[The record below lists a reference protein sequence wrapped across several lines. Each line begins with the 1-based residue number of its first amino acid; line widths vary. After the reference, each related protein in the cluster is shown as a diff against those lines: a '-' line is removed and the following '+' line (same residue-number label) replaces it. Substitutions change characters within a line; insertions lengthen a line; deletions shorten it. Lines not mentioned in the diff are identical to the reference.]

1 MPKYTLPPT
10 PTNVGTEWPGNLGF
24 RMVWLQT
31 IHCLILQA
39 STFPQNQPF
48 HLPLCSIQQENKE
61 MLKGSSR
68 AVHTKRVSRPPVMRG
83 QATRKRENRENAKTA
98 KTAETKCLDLTAHG
112 FLEHRIGTKTA
123 KTRKRRKR
131 RKHENGENGENGKT
145 ASSWGRVPSICKRP
159 VSEEWRV
166 AE

>member
-83 QATRKRENRENAKTA
+83 QATRKRENRENGENG
-98 KTAETKCLDLTAHG
+98 KTAETKCLDLTQLMV
-112 FLEHRIGTKTA
+112 FSNTA
-123 KTRKRRKR
+123 SARKRRKR
-131 RKHENGENGENGKT
+131 RKRENGENGKT
-145 ASSWGRVPSICKRP
+145 ARTTKTVF
-159 VSEEWRV
+159 
-166 AE
+166 